1 VAVSALR
8 LGGNAAQQAAW
19 LPGLADGSV
28 IGTLALEEG
37 PHHAPDAIALKATP
51 VDGGWRLDGVKRPVP
66 DGMGA
71 SLFIVPARTPQGIAL
86 FLLPADTPGLVREP
100 LDQIDARRPALL
112 RLEGVVPGAD
122 AMLRAPGDG
131 LLSAVLDR
139 AYAGQAA
146 ELLGL
151 ATQAFDTTLEYL
163 KTRVQFGQLI
173 GSFQALQHR
182 AADMFGELQ
191 LTRSAVEAALA
202 IDATIPI
209 CPRSP
214 RWPRPPPMKPHTAL
228 QRDGATA
235 RRHRHDA

>member
-28 IGTLALEEG
+28 MGTLALEEG

-122 AMLRAPGDG
+122 AMLGAPETGCSPPCSTGPMRARRQNCWGWQRRP
-131 LLSAVLDR
+131 S
-139 AYAGQAA
+139 
-146 ELLGL
+146 
-151 ATQAFDTTLEYL
+151 T
-163 KTRVQFGQLI
+163 
-173 GSFQALQHR
+173 
-182 AADMFGELQ
+182 
-191 LTRSAVEAALA
+191 
-202 IDATIPI
+202 
-209 CPRSP
+209 P
-214 RWPRPPPMKPHTAL
+214 RWNISKPACSS
-228 QRDGATA
+228 AS
-235 RRHRHDA
+235 